1 VKAARLDVSWSI
13 AGQGGERSLS
23 IDWRES
29 HGPAV
34 LEPEQRG
41 FGTRFVERGVRQQL
55 QGTAVI
61 DFDPAGFRCTVGIPL
76 PADKA

>member
-1 VKAARLDVSWSI
+1 VKAGRLDVSWSI
-13 AGQGGERSLS
+13 AGHGGERSLS

-29 HGPAV
+29 QGPAV

-55 QGTAVI
+55 RGTAVI
-61 DFDPAGFRCTVGIPL
+61 DFDPAGFRCTIGIPL
-76 PADKA
+76 PAEKA